1 MNPDH
6 HDWLTQGRRGGRGR
20 AGFLSCVKEY
30 VVNCR
35 WARCIEGQEVATSTW
50 RSVVNGVCSPSAESS
65 YCRRTTLSER
75 TVNQWSLAQRVILV
89 VLGSEVTSPERQRQT
104 TACRKQ
110 CSGSSRQGWWWSGG
124 GGDQRNMEGWVGRWT
139 LYSAFMCQLQQRRRI
154 ERNREIIGLIS
165 TTSTNE

>member
-6 HDWLTQGRRGGRGR
+6 HDWLTQGRGS
-20 AGFLSCVKEY
+20 AGFLSCAKEY

-35 WARCIEGQEVATSTW
+35 WARCIECQEVATWTW
-50 RSVVNGVCSPSAESS
+50 RSVVNDVCSPSAESS

-110 CSGSSRQGWWWSGG
+110 CSGASRQGWSGEG
-124 GGDQRNMEGWVGRWT
+124 GEGGHVIRP
-139 LYSAFMCQLQQRRRI
+139 LCVSYSRGVEFKEIRR
-154 ERNREIIGLIS
+154 LS
-165 TTSTNE
+165 V

>member
-6 HDWLTQGRRGGRGR
+6 HDWLTQGR
-20 AGFLSCVKEY
+20 AGFLSCVREY

-124 GGDQRNMEGWVGRWT
+124 GGEINETWRVGSAGGHFIRP
-139 LYSAFMCQLQQRRRI
+139 LYVSYSRGV
-154 ERNREIIGLIS
+154 ESKEIGRLS
-165 TTSTNE
+165 V